1 MCLSP
6 GEGAV
11 EKQLGLFQSEE
22 AAASAYDTLA
32 IELWGPSTPTNFHPQ
47 GVKSARED
55 AKADKDHGDGR
66 ERHGYDRERN
76 LVFCTG
82 HIATAHLPK
91 VWCNARCDVR
101 GLWGQTKT
109 VNEEGTPELC

>member
-1 MCLSP
+1 VCLSP

-55 AKADKDHGDGR
+55 AKADKEHGDGR
-66 ERHGYDRERN
+66 KDMAMIESAIWFSVR
-76 LVFCTG
+76 
-82 HIATAHLPK
+82 ATLQLLTCRRSGAMLSMM
-91 VWCNARCDVR
+91 
-101 GLWGQTKT
+101 
-109 VNEEGTPELC
+109 